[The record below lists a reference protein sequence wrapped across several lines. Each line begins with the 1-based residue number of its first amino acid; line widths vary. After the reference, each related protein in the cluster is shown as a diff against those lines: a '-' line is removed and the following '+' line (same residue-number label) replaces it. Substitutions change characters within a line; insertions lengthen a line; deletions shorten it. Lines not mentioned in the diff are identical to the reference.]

1 MVGQGAGHFA
11 ISLPCFPYLLLS
23 RTHFNFAPSPDVN
36 MPQKRN
42 ELTKIFLLVGAT
54 LASHGVFPY
63 IIQPWGGGGVS
74 SRQVQEAGHCGQP
87 SQPKKALGTFSRTL
101 LLSHQGH
108 GVTSHA

>member
-1 MVGQGAGHFA
+1 MEPTFLCGYSYLKLTRVLPMVGQGAGHFA

-54 LASHGVFPY
+54 LASHGGFSLHNP
-63 IIQPWGGGGVS
+63 
-74 SRQVQEAGHCGQP
+74 
-87 SQPKKALGTFSRTL
+87 ALGGR
-101 LLSHQGH
+101 GCIK
-108 GVTSHA
+108 